1 MDWCP
6 ELEIPSQHLQF
17 SPQKPL
23 GAIGG
28 VHCTKDPEPTPLF
41 SLYIYRA
48 LTYLQGKTIML
59 GIVLN
64 QFNKKEYCI
73 VYSIFAYP
81 IAQKTNLRNHT
92 EK

>member
-1 MDWCP
+1 
-6 ELEIPSQHLQF
+6 
-17 SPQKPL
+17 L
-23 GAIGG
+23 GAIGIGG

-73 VYSIFAYP
+73 QGVLAFHDFTIHDPRKFMIFFRHQFHEFLA
-81 IAQKTNLRNHT
+81 NS
-92 EK
+92 